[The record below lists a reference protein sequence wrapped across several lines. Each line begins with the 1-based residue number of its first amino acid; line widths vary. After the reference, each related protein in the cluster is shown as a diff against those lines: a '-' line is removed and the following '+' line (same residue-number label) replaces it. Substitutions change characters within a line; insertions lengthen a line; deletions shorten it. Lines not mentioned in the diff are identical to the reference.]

1 MIYGGT
7 GAGGSTQTTGN
18 VSAMGIQGGHAS
30 GESERKA
37 NDLATIGMGLQLQKM
52 QSEID
57 VNKSVAN
64 ANNASAGLSSA
75 KTETENKS
83 RDIAIENIRQ
93 AGITNW
99 LENQLKEYKLSGE
112 DQGLVRNAVLKVYT
126 SVDSNSLEIRE
137 LNNSILKTMADTG
150 NANAQA
156 LLTNKAMENLT
167 NTKENR
173 EAADYFVALQ
183 EQSKVFEEARAM
195 ALQRLE

>member
-1 MIYGGT
+1 
-7 GAGGSTQTTGN
+7 
-18 VSAMGIQGGHAS
+18 MGIQGGHAS
-30 GESERKA
+30 GEAERKA
-37 NDLATIGMGLQLQKM
+37 NDLATVGMGLQLQKM

-64 ANNASAGLSSA
+64 ANNASAGLSTA

-126 SVDSNSLEIRE
+126 SVDANSLEIRE
-137 LNNSILKTMADTG
+137 LNSSILKTLADTG

-156 LLTNKAMENLT
+156 LLTNKRAEGYAQELINATVKADADKVKAAAIKLSAEWDTGEFT
-167 NTKENR
+167 NWKTW
-173 EAADYFVALQ
+173 VV
-183 EQSKVFEEARAM
+183 S
-195 ALQRLE
+195 